1 MRFVIDTGVLI
12 SAALKGDTAPSMAVQ
27 QAVRSGVLP
36 KSSAT
41 EAELLEVIARPYLAR
56 VIAAPARARL
66 VELTQAAELVMVTE
80 RIAACRDAKAATAPV
95 AAWLGTGPTTCCSG
109 A

>member
-1 MRFVIDTGVLI
+1 
-12 SAALKGDTAPSMAVQ
+12 MAVQ
-27 QAVRSGVLP
+27 QAVRSGVLL

-41 EAELLEVIARPYLAR
+41 EAELLEVITRPYLAR

-66 VELTQAAELVMVTE
+66 VELMQAAELVTVTE
-80 RIAACRDAKAATAPV
+80 RIAACRGAKAATAPA
-95 AAWLGTGPTTCCSG
+95 AAWLGTGPTTSCSG